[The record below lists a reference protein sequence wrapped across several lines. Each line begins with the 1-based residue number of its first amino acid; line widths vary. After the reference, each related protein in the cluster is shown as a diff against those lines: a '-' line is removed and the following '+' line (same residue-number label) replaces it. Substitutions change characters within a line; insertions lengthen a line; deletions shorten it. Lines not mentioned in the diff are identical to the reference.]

1 MRVFVATE
9 GQICW
14 LPGVELDDVPEGLPP
29 SVSFFTR
36 SGMVGVKFDGVV
48 GSVGLQSGDVIQVN
62 PKIGDV
68 NFLKL
73 VAFTTGGD
81 SLIEKISQSTKYSFE
96 EGQQLSSLVAEEFL
110 DCAEG
115 AMRFGLQHARQWQN
129 HAGREVRGRIDLV
142 LTEQRIVVAHDRPVV
157 SKVRMRTFDTPEN
170 RLAAA
175 ALLVAEALVPEN
187 RRNDILRLRRRWPC
201 TSSSIERIIADL
213 DAVERGMLQNEYR
226 GVRDYYRELM
236 GLSLVVLNIGGL
248 GHGSDQFL
256 GGRTFLVNTA
266 NVFETFILRAV
277 QNSLSGREAVVTKGG
292 TEFRSLYL
300 DGTFQMEPD
309 VVIEK
314 FGKCVG
320 IIDAKYKFP
329 TSGDHY
335 QMMSYIENFGVNS
348 GALFRPTFSNEM
360 PGIER
365 LKSVSGKEVAVLRLD
380 LANLD
385 GAINDI
391 QKYVLSI
398 V

>member
-14 LPGVELDDVPEGLPP
+14 LPGVDLKDIPEGLPA
-29 SVSFFTR
+29 SVSFSTR

-48 GSVGLQSGDVIQVN
+48 GSIGLQSGDVIQVN
-62 PKIGDV
+62 PKIGDI

-73 VAFTTGGD
+73 VAFTSGGD
-81 SLIEKISQSTKYSFE
+81 SLIDKISQSTRYSFE
-96 EGQQLSSLVAEEFL
+96 EGQQLASLVAEEFL
-110 DCAEG
+110 ECAQ
-115 AMRFGLQHARQWQN
+115 RTIRSGLQHARQWQN

-142 LTEQRIVVAHDRPVV
+142 MTEQRIVVAHEKPVV
-157 SKVRMRTFDTPEN
+157 SMVKKRTFNTPEN
-170 RLAAA
+170 RLVAV
-175 ALLVAEALVPEN
+175 ALVVAEALVPEN
-187 RRNDILRLRRRWPC
+187 RRKDVLQLRRRWPC
-201 TSSSIERIIADL
+201 ITPSIEKIIEDL
-213 DAVERGMLQNEYR
+213 DAVERGMLQNIYR
-226 GVRDYYRELM
+226 GVRDYYKELM

-248 GHGSDQFL
+248 GHSSNQFL
-256 GGRTFLVNTA
+256 RGRTFLVNTA
-266 NVFETFILRAV
+266 SVFETFVLRAV
-277 QNSLSGREAVVTKGG
+277 QSALSGREVVVTKGG

-335 QMMSYIENFGVNS
+335 QMMSYIDNFGVNA
-348 GALFRPTFSNEM
+348 GALFRPTYSGEVS
-360 PGIER
+360 GTER
-365 LKSVSGKEVAVLRLD
+365 LRSVSGKEVAVIKLD
-380 LANLD
+380 LTNLD
-385 GAINDI
+385 DALNDI
-391 QKYVLSI
+391 RKYVFSI